1 MSRVLEGQKRNF
13 LFIVML
19 GVILILA
26 VLLVWNLMGN
36 KGETKNS
43 VEGAAAA
50 SSSSAPSGGGQ
61 PSSASSSSATG
72 RGDHKC
78 DVPVAPD
85 KAFSAELPS
94 DYRFETTTHGV
105 IYPISAQ
112 YGPTYKPGMVVGY
125 CFAHNP
131 TGAALAASQGSTIV
145 GDTRA
150 TEAELRG
157 LYSSRIA
164 ADLHSAPNSNTERV
178 HARIAGY
185 DIENYSPEKATIGIV
200 VIAKDSDGKNTGFK
214 VSIPL
219 IWEDNDWKIDT
230 DKKPEPSPLTKEPT
244 YIFKAQGGS
253 QSS

>member
-43 VEGAAAA
+43 AEGA
-50 SSSSAPSGGGQ
+50 SSSSSVPSDGGQ
-61 PSSASSSSATG
+61 QTSTPPTG

-200 VIAKDSDGKNTGFK
+200 VIAKDSDGKNMGFK

-230 DKKPEPSPLTKEPT
+230 DKKPEPSPLTREPT

-253 QSS
+253 QGS

>member
-26 VLLVWNLMGN
+26 ILLVWNLMGN

-43 VEGAAAA
+43 AEGAS
-50 SSSSAPSGGGQ
+50 SSSSAPSDGGQ
-61 PSSASSSSATG
+61 QTSTPPTG
-72 RGDHKC
+72 RGNHKC

-157 LYSSRIA
+157 LYSSRLA
-164 ADLHSAPNSNTERV
+164 ADLHSAPNSNTEHV
-178 HARIAGY
+178 NARIAGY
-185 DIENYSPEKATIGIV
+185 DIESYSPEKATIGIV

>member
-1 MSRVLEGQKRNF
+1 MSRVIEGRKRNF
-13 LFIVML
+13 IFIVML

-26 VLLVWNLMGN
+26 ILLVWNLMGN

-43 VEGAAAA
+43 AGGVS
-50 SSSSAPSGGGQ
+50 SSSSAPSEGGQ
-61 PSSASSSSATG
+61 QTSTPPTG

-94 DYRFETTTHGV
+94 DYRFETTTRGV

-112 YGPTYKPGMVVGY
+112 YGPTYKPGVVGY

-131 TGAALAASQGSTIV
+131 TGAALAASQGSTIA

-164 ADLHSAPNSNTERV
+164 ADLQYAPDYNAERV

-200 VIAKDSDGKNTGFK
+200 VLTKDSEGKNTGFK
-214 VSIPL
+214 ILMTVV
-219 IWEDNDWKIDT
+219 WEDNDWKVDNNNAENAT
-230 DKKPEPSPLTKEPT
+230 PLTKEPT

>member
-1 MSRVLEGQKRNF
+1 
-13 LFIVML
+13 
-19 GVILILA
+19 
-26 VLLVWNLMGN
+26 MGN

-43 VEGAAAA
+43 AGGVS
-50 SSSSAPSGGGQ
+50 SSSSAPSEGGQ
-61 PSSASSSSATG
+61 QTSTPPTG

-94 DYRFETTTHGV
+94 DYRFETTTRGV

-112 YGPTYKPGMVVGY
+112 YGPTYKPGVVGY

-131 TGAALAASQGSTIV
+131 TGAALAASQGSTIA

-164 ADLHSAPNSNTERV
+164 ADLQYAPDYNAERV

-200 VIAKDSDGKNTGFK
+200 VLTKDSEGKNTGFK
-214 VSIPL
+214 ILMTVV
-219 IWEDNDWKIDT
+219 WEDNDWKVDNNNAENAT
-230 DKKPEPSPLTKEPT
+230 PLTKEPT

>member
-26 VLLVWNLMGN
+26 ILLVWNLMGN

-43 VEGAAAA
+43 AEGAS
-50 SSSSAPSGGGQ
+50 SSSSAPSDGGQ
-61 PSSASSSSATG
+61 QTSTPPTG
-72 RGDHKC
+72 RGNHKC

-178 HARIAGY
+178 NARIAGY

-200 VIAKDSDGKNTGFK
+200 VIAKDSDGKNMGFK

>member
-43 VEGAAAA
+43 AEGAAAA
-50 SSSSAPSGGGQ
+50 SSSSAPSGSGQ

-85 KAFSAELPS
+85 KAFSGEVPS
-94 DYRFETTTHGV
+94 DYQFKTSAVGIV
-105 IYPISAQ
+105 YPVSASV
-112 YGPTYKPGMVVGY
+112 GPTYTPAVVGY

-131 TGAALAASQGSTIV
+131 TGAAMAAAQVTAVS
-145 GDTRA
+145 GDSRA
-150 TEAELRG
+150 SGEELK
-157 LYSSRIA
+157 
-164 ADLHSAPNSNTERV
+164 DLFSASVRENLDMSVAKPVRDT
-178 HARIAGY
+178 RIAGY
-185 DIENYSPEKATIGIV
+185 EVEQYSPERAKIGV
-200 VIAKDSDGKNTGFK
+200 VVLVTREGESKQTAVKFTL
-214 VSIPL
+214 PL
-219 IWEDNDWKIDT
+219 VWENDDWKVDVNPDT
-230 DKKPEPSPLTKEPT
+230 VEPVLVTRVPGQV
-244 YIFKAQGGS
+244 FKANGGKS
-253 QSS
+253 

>member
-1 MSRVLEGQKRNF
+1 MSRVIEGQKRNF

-43 VEGAAAA
+43 AGGVS
-50 SSSSAPSGGGQ
+50 SSSSAPSEGGQ
-61 PSSASSSSATG
+61 QTSTPPTG
-72 RGDHKC
+72 RGNHKC

-94 DYRFETTTHGV
+94 DYRFETTTRGV

-112 YGPTYKPGMVVGY
+112 YGPTYKPGVVGY

-131 TGAALAASQGSTIV
+131 TGAALAASQGSTIA

-164 ADLHSAPNSNTERV
+164 ADLQYAPDYNAERV

-200 VIAKDSDGKNTGFK
+200 VLTKDSEGKNTGFK
-214 VSIPL
+214 ILMTVV
-219 IWEDNDWKIDT
+219 WEDNDWKVDNNNAENAT
-230 DKKPEPSPLTKEPT
+230 PLTKEPT

-253 QSS
+253 QNS

>member
-26 VLLVWNLMGN
+26 ILLVWNLMGN

-43 VEGAAAA
+43 AEGAS
-50 SSSSAPSGGGQ
+50 SSSSAPSDGGQ
-61 PSSASSSSATG
+61 QTSTPPTG
-72 RGDHKC
+72 RGNHKC

-178 HARIAGY
+178 NARIAGY

-200 VIAKDSDGKNTGFK
+200 VIAKDSDGKNMGFK

-244 YIFKAQGGS
+244 HIFKAQGGS
-253 QSS
+253 QNA

>member
-43 VEGAAAA
+43 AGGVS
-50 SSSSAPSGGGQ
+50 SSSSAPSEGGQ
-61 PSSASSSSATG
+61 QTSTPPTG
-72 RGDHKC
+72 RGNHKC

-94 DYRFETTTHGV
+94 DYRFETTTRGV

-112 YGPTYKPGMVVGY
+112 YGPTYKPGVVGY

-131 TGAALAASQGSTIV
+131 TGAALAASQGSTIA

-164 ADLHSAPNSNTERV
+164 ADLQYAPDYNAERV

-200 VIAKDSDGKNTGFK
+200 VLTKDSEGKNTGFK
-214 VSIPL
+214 ILMTVV
-219 IWEDNDWKIDT
+219 WEDNDWKVDNNNAENAT
-230 DKKPEPSPLTKEPT
+230 PLTKEPT

-253 QSS
+253 QNG

>member
-1 MSRVLEGQKRNF
+1 MSDVSKSRGRNF

-26 VLLVWNLMGN
+26 VLLVWNLIGN

-43 VEGAAAA
+43 AEGAS
-50 SSSSAPSGGGQ
+50 SSSSAPSDGGQ
-61 PSSASSSSATG
+61 QTSTPPTG
-72 RGDHKC
+72 RGNHKC

-178 HARIAGY
+178 NARIAGY

-200 VIAKDSDGKNTGFK
+200 VIAKDSDGKNMGFK

>member
-1 MSRVLEGQKRNF
+1 MSRVIEGRKRNF

-26 VLLVWNLMGN
+26 ILLVWNLMGN

-43 VEGAAAA
+43 AEGAS
-50 SSSSAPSGGGQ
+50 SSSSAPSEGGQ
-61 PSSASSSSATG
+61 QTSTPPTG

-94 DYRFETTTHGV
+94 DYRFETTTRGV

-112 YGPTYKPGMVVGY
+112 YGPTYKPGVVGY

-131 TGAALAASQGSTIV
+131 TGAALAASQGSTIA

-164 ADLHSAPNSNTERV
+164 ADLQYAPDYNAERV

-200 VIAKDSDGKNTGFK
+200 VLTKDSEGKNTGFK
-214 VSIPL
+214 ILMTVV
-219 IWEDNDWKIDT
+219 WEDNDWKVDNNNAENAT
-230 DKKPEPSPLTKEPT
+230 PLTKEPT

>member
-26 VLLVWNLMGN
+26 ILLVWNLMGN

-43 VEGAAAA
+43 AEGAS
-50 SSSSAPSGGGQ
+50 SSSSAPSDGGQ
-61 PSSASSSSATG
+61 QTSTPPTG
-72 RGDHKC
+72 RGNHKC

-125 CFAHNP
+125 CCAHNP

-164 ADLHSAPNSNTERV
+164 ADLHSAPNSNTEHV
-178 HARIAGY
+178 NARIAGY
-185 DIENYSPEKATIGIV
+185 DIESYSPEKATIGIV

>member
-1 MSRVLEGQKRNF
+1 MSRVLKGQKRNF

-36 KGETKNS
+36 KGENKNS
-43 VEGAAAA
+43 AEGAAAA
-50 SSSSAPSGGGQ
+50 SSSAPSGSGQ
-61 PSSASSSSATG
+61 QTSTPPTG
-72 RGDHKC
+72 RGNHKC

-112 YGPTYKPGMVVGY
+112 YGPTYKPGVVGY

-200 VIAKDSDGKNTGFK
+200 VLTKDSEGKNTGFK
-214 VSIPL
+214 ILMTVV
-219 IWEDNDWKIDT
+219 WEDNDWKVDNNNAENAT
-230 DKKPEPSPLTKEPT
+230 PLTKEPT

-253 QSS
+253 QNS